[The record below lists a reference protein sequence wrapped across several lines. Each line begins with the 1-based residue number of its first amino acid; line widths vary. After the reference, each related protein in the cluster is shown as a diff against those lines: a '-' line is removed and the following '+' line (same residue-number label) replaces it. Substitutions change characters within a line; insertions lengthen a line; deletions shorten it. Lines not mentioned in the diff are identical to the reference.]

1 MTLGE
6 SGGARSVPDSPQSSI
21 FLPLPLGPTL
31 LLEGTYRD
39 FLELLYWKP
48 GPSTITFLSYRI
60 KLKGYLKERQG

>member
-6 SGGARSVPDSPQSSI
+6 SGGARSVPDFPQSSI

-39 FLELLYWKP
+39 FLELLY
-48 GPSTITFLSYRI
+48 S
-60 KLKGYLKERQG
+60 KEETWPLYYHIPQLQD